1 MANESVSFR
10 WTESDV
16 REVEANF
23 RDERSSR
30 WMYQSLAN
38 ADRVVARAA
47 LLREL
52 AGYEERH
59 AALWEGLLKK
69 LGRPRP
75 RETRFLNH
83 RILVGMAR
91 ILGVGMVLPIV
102 HREEVDGI
110 EKYRDQAR
118 RWQGAEAKA
127 VFQSLLPDEVA
138 HEIETSTAARE
149 AGSKGSGSLRS
160 LLLGAIDGFASVVAL
175 SAGVASATGSNKTV
189 LIAGAAAVVAGALS
203 MAASE
208 YVSVK
213 AEHDAR
219 TAQTRMEG
227 EALSVAP
234 DTKRDQLIAAYERKG
249 LSRDEATKVVAR
261 IEPDPKRFLDAL
273 VAERYGAAAAEEER
287 PGRQGLLTGI
297 SFALAGTVPLV
308 PFFFF
313 GTHVALIASILVTAG
328 ALFLAGLFRA
338 LSSLHPFVRSGL
350 EMLAVGMGAAA
361 GTYLIGLLIAGPGAA
376 G

>member
-1 MANESVSFR
+1 MANAAGPFR
-10 WTESDV
+10 WTDSDI
-16 REVEANF
+16 REVEANY

-30 WMYQSLAN
+30 WMYRSLAE
-38 ADRVVARAA
+38 ADRNPARAV
-47 LLREL
+47 LLQEL

-59 AALWEGLLKK
+59 AALWGALLDK

-75 RETRFLNH
+75 RETHFLNY

-91 ILGVGMVLPIV
+91 ILGVGLVLPIV

-118 RWQGAEAKA
+118 RWQDPNAEA
-127 VFQSLLPDEVA
+127 VFRTLLPDEVA
-138 HEIETSTAARE
+138 HEIETSGAARD

-175 SAGVASATGSNKTV
+175 SAGVAAVTRSDLAV
-189 LIAGAAAVVAGALS
+189 LIAGSASLAAGALS

-219 TAQTRMEG
+219 AAQTRMEA

-234 DTKRDQLIAAYERKG
+234 DSKRDQLVAAYEAKG
-249 LSRDEATKVVAR
+249 LSPEEATKVVAR
-261 IEPDPKRFLDAL
+261 LEDDPKRFLHAL
-273 VAERYGAAAAEEER
+273 VEERYGADAGLDER
-287 PGRQGLLTGI
+287 PGRQGFLTGI
-297 SFALAGTVPLV
+297 SFALAGAVPLL
-308 PFFFF
+308 PFLIL
-313 GTHVALIASILVTAG
+313 GIPIAIVASVAVTAV

-350 EMLAVGMGAAA
+350 EMVAVGMGAAA
-361 GTYLIGLLIAGPGAA
+361 GTYLIGLIIGGVV

>member
-1 MANESVSFR
+1 MANPSTSFH
-10 WTESDV
+10 WTLSDV
-16 REVEANF
+16 REVEANYL
-23 RDERSSR
+23 DERSSR
-30 WMYQSLAN
+30 WMYESLAG
-38 ADRVVARAA
+38 ADRVAARAA

-52 AGYEERH
+52 AAYEERH
-59 AALWEGLLKK
+59 AALWAGLLTR
-69 LGRPRP
+69 LGRPIP
-75 RETRFLNH
+75 REVRLLNH

-91 ILGVGMVLPIV
+91 FLGVGVVLPIV
-102 HREEVDGI
+102 HREEVDGV
-110 EKYRDQAR
+110 EKYRNQAR
-118 RWQGAEAKA
+118 RWQDIAAEA
-127 VFQSLLPDEVA
+127 VFRTLLPDEVA

-149 AGSKGSGSLRS
+149 AGSKGTGSLRS
-160 LLLGAIDGFASVVAL
+160 LLLGAIDGFASIVAL
-175 SAGVASATGSNKTV
+175 SAGVASATSSNQTV
-189 LIAGAAAVVAGALS
+189 LVAGAAAVVAGALS

-219 TAQTRMEG
+219 AAQTRMEG

-234 DTKRDQLIAAYERKG
+234 ETKRDQLVAAYESKG
-249 LSRDEATKVVAR
+249 LSRDEAKKVVAR
-261 IEPDPKRFLDAL
+261 LQQDPQRFLDAL
-273 VAERYGAAAAEEER
+273 VAERYGATAAVEER
-287 PGRQGLLTGI
+287 PGRQGLLTGV

-313 GTHVALIASILVTAG
+313 HIPIAVLASILVTAG

-361 GTYLIGLLIAGPGAA
+361 GTYLIGLLIAGSGAA